1 MAPSIKQLCN
11 FPNNPITLHP
21 RPNGTMSSDQ
31 FASGVVLKRD
41 PEPTRSLV
49 VELVLPPNAG
59 LTFAN
64 GQLQTRRQFPGNR
77 PDGACLEVPWR
88 LRSPQAIQFRKFAMH
103 LFAYYSGDQ
112 LDNDVRSKI
121 IHIREA

>member
-21 RPNGTMSSDQ
+21 LPNGTRSSDK
-31 FASGVVLKRD
+31 FDSGVVLRRD
-41 PEPTRSLV
+41 PEPARTLV
-49 VELVLPPNAG
+49 VMFVLPPNAG
-59 LTFAN
+59 LIFAN
-64 GQLQTRRQFPGNR
+64 GKLQTQKPFDGNR
-77 PDGACLEVPWR
+77 AEGDCLEVSWE
-88 LRSPQAIQFRKFAMH
+88 LRSPQAIKFRKFAMH
-103 LFAYYSGDQ
+103 VFAFYSGDQ